1 MSTENNLA
9 AITAAM
15 QDNDLAGKY
24 LTFLI
29 EDAIYGVSLEYVIE
43 IITIQHVATVPGL
56 PSFIK
61 GIINMRGR
69 IVPVLDVRLRIGVP
83 ERAYDDR
90 TCIIVIE
97 FDDTM
102 IGLIV
107 DSVNEVAT
115 YVSDDLSALPEFTNI
130 NSKKYLSSISKIGD
144 KLVLNLDCR
153 QFLEEY

>member
-56 PSFIK
+56 PAFIK

-102 IGLIV
+102 IGMIV

-153 QFLEEY
+153 QFLEDY